1 MDEEAPIL
9 EPINDTQQR
18 ILDATIDCV
27 KTWGVE
33 KTSLNDIAKR
43 AGVTRPTVYNYY
55 GNRTAVIRAALLS
68 SGHHFAER
76 VIAHIQAWPT
86 PADRLVEAVVFA
98 LEELPKEPYLAVIT
112 RADLS
117 SYIYEDALSDRE
129 GVEMCLA
136 IFNTVFDGTTLSE
149 QDRIEVMELSV
160 RLALSLLMLSG
171 PATHEG
177 DNLRGFLRRRLVPAA
192 GL

>member
-1 MDEEAPIL
+1 M

-117 SYIYEDALSDRE
+117 SYIYEDALSDSE
-129 GVEMCLA
+129 GVEMCMA

-160 RLALSLLMLSG
+160 RLALSLYTVRSTEL
-171 PATHEG
+171 EY
-177 DNLRGFLRRRLVPAA
+177 
-192 GL
+192 

>member
-1 MDEEAPIL
+1 M

-76 VIAHIQAWPT
+76 VIAHIQA
-86 PADRLVEAVVFA
+86 
-98 LEELPKEPYLAVIT
+98 
-112 RADLS
+112 
-117 SYIYEDALSDRE
+117 
-129 GVEMCLA
+129 
-136 IFNTVFDGTTLSE
+136 
-149 QDRIEVMELSV
+149 
-160 RLALSLLMLSG
+160 
-171 PATHEG
+171 
-177 DNLRGFLRRRLVPAA
+177 
-192 GL
+192 